1 MKKNLFMLA
10 AVALMSFTACNKEE
24 VSVENPVDNQTP
36 ATVVEFTA
44 SFATTK
50 TTLDTEGSKTLWV
63 ESDRIDIN
71 GQEFKIKELI
81 DGGLSAKFE
90 NVNDLPGDFAAP
102 FTATYPYGVTEVPA
116 AQTAKAGTF
125 DPAAVLETAESDDY
139 TLSFK
144 NVTSLLKFQVA
155 TACETVTITSSDAL
169 AGSSA
174 KTVTVTGS
182 FVTDET
188 YYAAV
193 LPGEKADFVV
203 RMDGYLSRNAA
214 SVTVGESTI
223 ANMGTLPAPV
233 KSDYALVGS
242 HTSWGFSD
250 LTPLYVEG
258 NNYVAYNLSGLS
270 EFKVVNKTAQGW
282 ENNLT
287 TNKGIGSSILS
298 SGVAVM
304 TMFDGGNN
312 VKVASSITRYNVIV
326 SKDLS
331 KITVM
336 ESELNGQETKYSICG
351 SNGNWDSDIVLL
363 TTSSENILV
372 AKNITFV
379 KDQGVKIRQ
388 DKAWGTTWSCDWK
401 QLKVNEKMTC
411 QKGYDCNMLFP
422 DNSENWGKNYDM
434 YVLLSGSPS
443 SFILVTSGS
452 DAPTFN

>member
-1 MKKNLFMLA
+1 MKKEMKKNLFMLA

-50 TTLDTEGSKTLWV
+50 TALDNTGAKTLWV

-174 KTVTVTGS
+174 KTVTVTGP
-182 FVTDET
+182 FVTGKT

-193 LPGEKADFVV
+193 LPGKKADFVV
-203 RMDGYLSRNAA
+203 RMDGYLSKNAA

-233 KSDYALVGS
+233 KSDWGIVGAANGWNEKS
-242 HTSWGFSD
+242 PIAMYKDVDDYIVVHNFSGGAFKFVKGTSWDINRGIRSCDASSPSKGKWNLCGTKDITLSNGDYDIYFSPED
-250 LTPLYVEG
+250 GVF
-258 NNYVAYNLSGLS
+258 NYVDKGANVDRYVPSGKAIYLQVKEWSADDAYFEAWVWGSTQTDAWYKFAMTGEEDNNHYVIYVPNDATGMKILRKDPTSKSGEWQS
-270 EFKVVNKTAQGW
+270 WNDSGNQTIPASKNMFI
-282 ENNLT
+282 EN
-287 TNKGIGSSILS
+287 G
-298 SGVAVM
+298 
-304 TMFDGGNN
+304 
-312 VKVASSITRYNVIV
+312 
-326 SKDLS
+326 
-331 KITVM
+331 
-336 ESELNGQETKYSICG
+336 
-351 SNGNWDSDIVLL
+351 
-363 TTSSENILV
+363 
-372 AKNITFV
+372 
-379 KDQGVKIRQ
+379 
-388 DKAWGTTWSCDWK
+388 WGTYS
-401 QLKVNEKMTC
+401 
-411 QKGYDCNMLFP
+411 
-422 DNSENWGKNYDM
+422 WGTY
-434 YVLLSGSPS
+434 
-443 SFILVTSGS
+443 
-452 DAPTFN
+452 

>member
-50 TTLDTEGSKTLWV
+50 TALDNTGAKTLWV

-116 AQTAKAGTF
+116 AQTAKADTS

-174 KTVTVTGS
+174 KTVTVTGP
-182 FVTDET
+182 FVTGKT

-193 LPGEKADFVV
+193 LPGKKADFVV
-203 RMDGYLSRNAA
+203 RMDGYLSKNAA

-233 KSDYALVGS
+233 KSDWAVVGS
-242 HTSWGFSD
+242 D
-250 LTPLYVEG
+250 VELG
-258 NNYVAYNLSGLS
+258 KWVYNDSKY
-270 EFKVVNKTAQGW
+270 F
-282 ENNLT
+282 
-287 TNKGIGSSILS
+287 
-298 SGVAVM
+298 
-304 TMFDGGNN
+304 F
-312 VKVASSITRYNVIV
+312 YN
-326 SKDLS
+326 
-331 KITVM
+331 
-336 ESELNGQETKYSICG
+336 EGEL
-351 SNGNWDSDIVLL
+351 
-363 TTSSENILV
+363 LV
-372 AKNITFV
+372 AKNVPFTAETKFKVVCGSGWYALTSVVYNLWGSMTTSSGDMQLNAGKYDIYLYESKQKLYITTANSLVPEKPSAVMAQDGYIYLKPDGGWSDAGARFAAYFFGETGTQWV
-379 KDQGVKIRQ
+379 ELKAVQGAENYYGCMKP
-388 DKAWGTTWSCDWK
+388 GTHTSVIFCR
-401 QLKVNEKMTC
+401 
-411 QKGYDCNMLFP
+411 YDPNTTGTGW
-422 DNSENWGKNYDM
+422 DNWGKTGELALNAQNNLFTTTGWENDLG
-434 YVLLSGSPS
+434 VGNWS
-443 SFILVTSGS
+443 SITEF
-452 DAPTFN
+452 